1 MTLARIL
8 VAEDNDQLRQL
19 LATLLASEGHDVTV
33 ARDGAEALQI
43 ASGSRFDLLIT
54 DYVMPVVDG
63 VDLAMALQA
72 DPAPAPPVIVYS
84 AYPPEGKL
92 LPLVE
97 SSQVHYVSKGQ
108 RVDTLLQRVEDLLKA
123 S

>member
-1 MTLARIL
+1 MARIL

-19 LATLLASEGHDVTV
+19 LATLLADVGHEVVV
-33 ARDGAEALQI
+33 ARDGAEALV
-43 ASGSRFDLLIT
+43 AAENARFDLLIT
-54 DYVMPVVDG
+54 DYVMPIVDG
-63 VDLAMALQA
+63 AELAMALQ
-72 DPAPAPPVIVYS
+72 DHPTTIPPPVIVYS

-97 SSQVHYVSKGQ
+97 SSKVHYVSKGQ
-108 RVDTLLQRVEDLLKA
+108 RVDALLERVEDLLAA